1 MRICVYCG
9 SSAGKKPL
17 YRKAAQ
23 ELGYLLAREK
33 IGLVFGGG
41 SVGLMGAV
49 ADAVVEKGGEVIG
62 VIPEALA
69 RLEVAHEG
77 VSKLHVVQDMHER
90 KALMASL
97 SDGFV
102 AMPGGIG
109 TMEEL
114 FEVWTWLQLGMQDKP
129 CALYNVGGFFDKLT
143 SFLDWITEQGFLKQE
158 HRKLLFESDDPEA
171 IIHSIRAY
179 EPRGDDGARRKLGI

>member
-17 YRKAAQ
+17 YRRAAQ
-23 ELGYLLAREK
+23 ELGHLLAREN

-77 VSKLHVVQDMHER
+77 VSKLHIVQDMHER

-129 CALYNVGGFFDKLT
+129 CALYNVGGFFDQLK

-158 HRKLLFESDDPEA
+158 HRNLLFESDDPAA
-171 IIHSIRAY
+171 IIQSIREF
-179 EPRGDDGARRKLGI
+179 EPRGDEGARRKLGI